1 MKRIIGLILS
11 TLLLLIS
18 CSKSDNTDNPPTKE
32 VSVDVTASNLFPAKF
47 ENVVFNLNIDNEEE
61 VKNISWMVDDK
72 QIGNS
77 AELNHIFNE
86 EGKFEITVIVTDKNN
101 KEIKKTLEIMVKG
114 TSLRYSL
121 KDFDKNKIWIMGH
134 RGNTYLSNMPENSLE
149 GIRYCISLNGIV
161 NIVEVDPRMTKDGV
175 IVLMHDETV
184 DRTTTGKGKVKDLTY
199 KEIQSFNLK
208 NEKGEP
214 TKYKVPSLYD
224 ILIEGRGKIFFDLDI
239 KDIPFN
245 EVYNVVKQ
253 AGMIDQVLFY
263 TEKLDILNNL
273 NKYNPQP
280 IMYPQCINKS
290 DIDKLSANKDIRMVQ
305 LSLNKAIDTDFPEA
319 LVEQGLLWA
328 TNILDMKGYNYDSQM
343 LEGNYTGVE
352 RLVVKNVNMIQSD
365 YPQIL
370 HNFLKDK
377 GKR

>member
-1 MKRIIGLILS
+1 
-11 TLLLLIS
+11 
-18 CSKSDNTDNPPTKE
+18 
-32 VSVDVTASNLFPAKF
+32 
-47 ENVVFNLNIDNEEE
+47 
-61 VKNISWMVDDK
+61 
-72 QIGNS
+72 
-77 AELNHIFNE
+77 
-86 EGKFEITVIVTDKNN
+86 
-101 KEIKKTLEIMVKG
+101 
-114 TSLRYSL
+114 
-121 KDFDKNKIWIMGH
+121 
-134 RGNTYLSNMPENSLE
+134 
-149 GIRYCISLNGIV
+149 
-161 NIVEVDPRMTKDGV
+161 MTKDGV

-208 NEKGEP
+208 NEKGES